1 MSTISPQGYK
11 IKLPPTNNNPSWE
24 KTIEGGIKS
33 MTMTKETV
41 GDFDYY
47 TWKYVDTDDV
57 EHVFA
62 EQKVS
67 NKAGVDGVTFT
78 PSVSADGVISWT
90 NDGGLSNPHSMS
102 IRGPQ
107 GVKGDKGDVGA
118 RGPAGPTG
126 PEGPRGLQGA
136 QGAKGDTGATGPQ
149 GIPGP
154 QGPKGDTAMTFQ
166 VGTVTVGDTA
176 AVSNSGTGTDII
188 LDFVVP
194 AGSEGAVGPRGPEG
208 PAGPVGPQGPKGDTG
223 SQGPQGIQGI
233 QGPQGPAGADGKDG
247 TTNYNDLNNRPSIEN
262 VTLSGN
268 KTLADLGIASAE
280 SLTQTNNNVSAVT
293 QTATAAS
300 TAASQANETATAAST
315 AASNANTA
323 LNGFSF
329 GTQGGKDGYTHND
342 VFTPFAEN
350 VDVVQTLTS
359 GTKIGSVKGVDLFA
373 PAGESSDLRHYNCYV
388 EYGSNEIKTQLP
400 SSIPYSKIK
409 YLTIE
414 GNFKDSKNNYWE
426 HGNAVIFPRATRD
439 GESFT
444 SSTVILGSSSSSL
457 LLAIISASFDY
468 SNNYIN
474 FVVRPVLAINAN
486 TATLT
491 SVNYDQPTNRENAE
505 AVRIYIYY

>member
-1 MSTISPQGYK
+1 MSSISPQGYK
-11 IKLPPTNNNPSWE
+11 IKLAPTNDNPFWE

-33 MTMTKETV
+33 MTMTKETI

-90 NDGGLSNPHSMS
+90 NDGGLSNPPSMS

-208 PAGPVGPQGPKGDTG
+208 PAGPVGPQGPKGETG

-262 VTLSGN
+262 ITLAGN

-280 SLTQTNNNVSAVT
+280 ALTQTNNNVSAVT

-329 GTQGGKDGYTHND
+329 GTQGGKDGYTHNGI
-342 VFTPFAEN
+342 FKQFAEN

-373 PAGESSDLRHYNCYV
+373 PQGSSGLKHKKCNTTV
-388 EYGSNEIKTQLP
+388 NSNMTKIYLP
-400 SSIPYSKIK
+400 SDVTYSDIK
-409 YLTIE
+409 YLTVSGTFRNASTNSWIST
-414 GNFKDSKNNYWE
+414 GNSGF
-426 HGNAVIFPRATRD
+426 VFFPSN
-439 GESFT
+439 GQFT
-444 SSTVILGSSSSSL
+444 QYTSLIGYSSNEI
-457 LLAIISASFDY
+457 LLAQTLAVNYNDY
-468 SNNYIN
+468 IG
-474 FVVRPVLAINAN
+474 FKLRPVLLINSS
-486 TATLT
+486 TAKIAATT
-491 SVNYDQPTNRENAE
+491 YDQPSNSDNVDQSTLE
-505 AVRIYIYY
+505 VHVYY

>member
-1 MSTISPQGYK
+1 MSSISPQGYK
-11 IKLPPTNNNPSWE
+11 IKLAPSNDNPFWE

-33 MTMTKETV
+33 MTMMKETV

-67 NKAGVDGVTFT
+67 NKAGIDGVTFT
-78 PSVSADGVISWT
+78 PSVSSDGVISWT
-90 NDGGLSNPHSMS
+90 NDGGLSNPPSMS

-154 QGPKGDTAMTFQ
+154 QGPKGETAMTFQ

-176 AVSNSGTGTDII
+176 AVSNSGTGTDIV

-208 PAGPVGPQGPKGDTG
+208 PSGPVGPQGPKGDTG

-262 VTLSGN
+262 VTLAGN
-268 KTLADLGIASAE
+268 KTLADLGIASATD
-280 SLTQTNNNVSAVT
+280 LTQTNNNVSEVT
-293 QTATAAS
+293 QTANAAS
-300 TAASQANETATAAST
+300 TAASQANETANAAST

-342 VFTPFAEN
+342 VFTPFATGGGGGSEVWSDEITGEYRQN
-350 VDVVQTLTS
+350 
-359 GTKIGSVKGVDLFA
+359 IGIYFGM
-373 PAGESSDLRHYNCYV
+373 P
-388 EYGSNEIKTQLP
+388 SNID
-400 SSIPYSKIK
+400 YSKIK
-409 YLTIE
+409 GLMITNLSLSVPIYTEPLSGNVDVKDVFLRKLYGTSLSRISYNINVSQNNDGSNKKVFGSLTIK
-414 GNFKDSKNNYWE
+414 GFIYSTSLQITFDVS
-426 HGNAVIFPRATRD
+426 
-439 GESFT
+439 
-444 SSTVILGSSSSSL
+444 SSTLCSSL
-457 LLAIISASFDY
+457 NDG
-468 SNNYIN
+468 
-474 FVVRPVLAINAN
+474 
-486 TATLT
+486 
-491 SVNYDQPTNRENAE
+491 
-505 AVRIYIYY
+505 AVTPYTDIKYPMSGGTFKIRILYEE

>member
-11 IKLPPTNNNPSWE
+11 IKLAPTNDNPFWE

-33 MTMTKETV
+33 MTMIKETV

-67 NKAGVDGVTFT
+67 NKAGIDGVTFT

-90 NDGGLSNPHSMS
+90 NNGGLSNPPSMS

-154 QGPKGDTAMTFQ
+154 QGPKGETAMTFQ

-194 AGSEGAVGPRGPEG
+194 AGSEGPAGPRGPEG
-208 PAGPVGPQGPKGDTG
+208 PAGPEGPQGPKGDTG

-233 QGPQGPAGADGKDG
+233 QGPAGPAGADGKDG
-247 TTNYNDLNNRPSIEN
+247 TTNYNDLNNKPSIEN
-262 VTLSGN
+262 VTLAGN
-268 KTLADLGIASAE
+268 KTLADLGIASATDL
-280 SLTQTNNNVSAVT
+280 SQTNENLSAVT
-293 QTATAAS
+293 QTANSASTTANQANETATAAS
-300 TAASQANETATAAST
+300 TAANQANETANAAST

-329 GTQGGKDGYTHND
+329 GTQAGKDGYTHND
-342 VFTPFAEN
+342 VFTPFASGGGSEVWSDEIEGTYDSSSKQVKFTIPSNINFKKIKGVVTKSFQLLINGTAYLDANATDLFFRKIDNGNLQKVAYSIN
-350 VDVVQTLTS
+350 VASMDRFTFGCVSLV
-359 GTKIGSVKGVDLFA
+359 GYIGSNKITMYIDKQNNIKLCYYDGNNNTLMKA
-373 PAGESSDLRHYNCYV
+373 EGPTLSSSTYD
-388 EYGSNEIKTQLP
+388 
-400 SSIPYSKIK
+400 K
-409 YLTIE
+409 YLI
-414 GNFKDSKNNYWE
+414 
-426 HGNAVIFPRATRD
+426 R
-439 GESFT
+439 
-444 SSTVILGSSSSSL
+444 IL
-457 LLAIISASFDY
+457 Y
-468 SNNYIN
+468 
-474 FVVRPVLAINAN
+474 
-486 TATLT
+486 
-491 SVNYDQPTNRENAE
+491 EE
-505 AVRIYIYY
+505 

>member
-11 IKLPPTNNNPSWE
+11 IKLAPTNDNPFWE

-78 PSVSADGVISWT
+78 PSVSADGIISWT
-90 NDGGLSNPHSMS
+90 NDGGLSNPPSMS

-233 QGPQGPAGADGKDG
+233 QGPQGPAGADGKGG

-262 VTLSGN
+262 ITLAGN
-268 KTLADLGIASAE
+268 KTLADLGIASAAD
-280 SLTQTNNNVSAVT
+280 LTQTNNNVSEVT

-300 TAASQANETATAAST
+300 TAANQANETSTAAST

-329 GTQGGKDGYTHND
+329 GTQGGKDGYTHNN
-342 VFTPFAEN
+342 VFTPFATGGGGGSEVWSDEIVGTFNEN
-350 VDVVQTLTS
+350 THVAQFTIPSNIDV
-359 GTKIGSVKGVDLFA
+359 
-373 PAGESSDLRHYNCYV
+373 N
-388 EYGSNEIKTQLP
+388 
-400 SSIPYSKIK
+400 KIK
-409 YLTIE
+409 GIMISNYPIAVSIYTTSLAGNIFVNDVFLKKLPNNIFARSSYHIQFTDDNTELFGDINFTCNIDSSTINLIID
-414 GNFKDSKNNYWE
+414 NFPVTLCSSKNGE
-426 HGNAVIFPRATRD
+426 AVLPKKIYSP
-439 GESFT
+439 
-444 SSTVILGSSSSSL
+444 
-457 LLAIISASFDY
+457 LLA
-468 SNNYIN
+468 SNYKI
-474 FVVRPVLAINAN
+474 
-486 TATLT
+486 
-491 SVNYDQPTNRENAE
+491 
-505 AVRIYIYY
+505 RILYEE

>member
-1 MSTISPQGYK
+1 MSSISPQGYK
-11 IKLPPTNNNPSWE
+11 IKLAPTNDNPFWE

-33 MTMTKETV
+33 MTMIKETI

-90 NDGGLSNPHSMS
+90 NNGGLSNPPSMS

-107 GVKGDKGDVGA
+107 GVKGEKGDVGA

-262 VTLSGN
+262 ITLAGN

-280 SLTQTNNNVSAVT
+280 ALTQTNNNVSEVT
-293 QTATAAS
+293 QTANSASTAASQANETATAAS

-342 VFTPFAEN
+342 VFTPFATGGGGGEVWSDEIVGTYEN
-350 VDVVQTLTS
+350 S
-359 GTKIGSVKGVDLFA
+359 SVKF
-373 PAGESSDLRHYNCYV
+373 N
-388 EYGSNEIKTQLP
+388 IP
-400 SSIPYSKIK
+400 SSIDSNKIK
-409 YLTIE
+409 GIMLTNIE
-414 GNFKDSKNNYWE
+414 L
-426 HGNAVIFPRATRD
+426 
-439 GESFT
+439 FT
-444 SSTVILGSSSSSL
+444 SDFGNTNIENLFLKTLGSSVISKVPYTLHISKGNKRLSGTVMLSGYMYDSEISLGMSVASSALFSSENL
-457 LLAIISASFDY
+457 TNVKVYNDVGFQY
-468 SNNYIN
+468 SGGTFKI
-474 FVVRPVLAINAN
+474 
-486 TATLT
+486 
-491 SVNYDQPTNRENAE
+491 
-505 AVRIYIYY
+505 RILYEE